1 MDQLRIPVEAQEF
14 NLFGKAARNQ
24 NPACPRNFPCNSAP
38 FRRISSHLVT
48 GPALI
53 QKPWIKWM
61 LLLLFWTVLGFASA
75 GQLYLSRWKFGTPV
89 PWDMAMSR
97 ALPDWYV
104 FALLSVPALWIG
116 RRFPAV
122 GKQWPRSLAVH
133 LVAGVA
139 FSIGWIALRAGFEE
153 WRTRG
158 AEDPLTFSAAFNQ
171 ALGAAFLFNL
181 LVYWGI
187 VAGQNAFTYYWKF
200 HERELHAAE
209 LETRLT
215 EARLQALQM
224 QLNPH
229 FLFNTLNAI
238 ASLMHKD
245 VDAAD
250 RMIVRL
256 SELLRYALDSTNEQV
271 VPLRQE
277 LDFLGR
283 YLDIQ
288 RARFGER
295 LSIRH
300 EVADE
305 VLGARVPNLILQPL
319 VENAIEHGLEPQARP
334 GEIVLRARVDGDR
347 VILDVEDNGVGLK
360 NGAQPTDGIGLS
372 NTRARLQQL
381 YGGRQTLRLSGGSRG
396 GVLVRMEIPLQTSE
410 GQS

>member
-1 MDQLRIPVEAQEF
+1 M
-14 NLFGKAARNQ
+14 
-24 NPACPRNFPCNSAP
+24 
-38 FRRISSHLVT
+38 T
-48 GPALI
+48 GPALL
-53 QKPWIKWM
+53 QKTWSKWI
-61 LLLLFWTVLGFASA
+61 LLFLFWTVLGLAFA
-75 GQLYLSRWKFGTPV
+75 GQHYLSRSKSGAPV
-89 PWDMAMSR
+89 SWNLAMGR
-97 ALPDWYV
+97 ALADWYV
-104 FALLSVPALWIG
+104 FALLSVPALWVG
-116 RRFPAV
+116 RRFPAA
-122 GKQWPRSLAVH
+122 GPRWPQALAVH
-133 LVAGVA
+133 LLVSAA
-139 FSIGWIALRAGFEE
+139 FSIGWMCLRAGFEE

-158 AEDPLTFSAAFNQ
+158 DEDPVTFSAAFSQ
-171 ALGAAFLFNL
+171 ALGATFFFNL

-256 SELLRYALDSTNEQV
+256 SELLRYALDSTNEQE

-295 LSIRH
+295 LAIRY
-300 EVADE
+300 EVSDD
-305 VLGARVPNLILQPL
+305 VLAARVPNLILQPL
-319 VENAIEHGLEPQARP
+319 VENSIEHGIEPQARP
-334 GEIVLRARVDGDR
+334 GQIVLRAWRQGGR
-347 VILDVEDNGVGLK
+347 LILEVEDNGAGLK
-360 NGAQPTDGIGLS
+360 SGAKPADGIGVS

-381 YGGRQTLRLSGGSRG
+381 YGSNQRFDFKSGAGSG
-396 GVLVRMEIPLQTSE
+396 LVAGLEIPFRE
-410 GQS
+410 

>member
-1 MDQLRIPVEAQEF
+1 MQPM
-14 NLFGKAARNQ
+14 
-24 NPACPRNFPCNSAP
+24 
-38 FRRISSHLVT
+38 T
-48 GPALI
+48 GPQLI
-53 QKPWIKWM
+53 RQPWSKWI
-61 LLLLFWTVLGFASA
+61 LLFLFWTILGLAFA
-75 GQLYLSRWKFGTPV
+75 GQLYLSRSKIGAPV
-89 PWDMAMSR
+89 SWTFAMGR
-97 ALPDWYV
+97 ALGDWYV
-104 FALLSVPALWIG
+104 FALLSVPALWLG
-116 RRFPAV
+116 RRFPAA
-122 GKQWPRSLAVH
+122 GPRWPKALSVH
-133 LVAGVA
+133 LLTSAA
-139 FSIGWIALRAGFEE
+139 FSLGWMVLRAAFEH

-158 AEDPLTFSAAFNQ
+158 AEDPVTFSAAFSQ
-171 ALGAAFLFNL
+171 ALGATFFFNL

-200 HERELHAAE
+200 HERELHAAA

-256 SELLRYALDSTNEQV
+256 SELLRYALDSTNEQE

-295 LSIRH
+295 LTVRQQI
-300 EVADE
+300 ADE
-305 VLGARVPNLILQPL
+305 VLNARVPNLILQPL
-319 VENAIEHGLEPQARP
+319 VENAIEHGIEPHARP
-334 GEIVLRARVDGDR
+334 GEIILRALLRDGR
-347 VILDVEDNGVGLK
+347 LILEVEDNGVGLAK
-360 NGAQPTDGIGLS
+360 GLQPVDGIGLS

-381 YGGRQTLRLSGGSRG
+381 YGPAQRLELNTGSNGG
-396 GVLVRMEIPLQTSE
+396 LTVRIDIPFHESA
-410 GQS
+410 SM

>member
-1 MDQLRIPVEAQEF
+1 M
-14 NLFGKAARNQ
+14 
-24 NPACPRNFPCNSAP
+24 
-38 FRRISSHLVT
+38 T
-48 GPALI
+48 GPDLI
-53 QKPWIKWM
+53 RKPWSKWF
-61 LLLLFWTVLGFASA
+61 LLFLFWTVLGVAFA
-75 GQLYLSRWKFGTPV
+75 GQVYLSNSKSVAPTP
-89 PWDMAMSR
+89 WSLALGR
-97 ALPDWYV
+97 ALVDYYV

-116 RRFPAV
+116 RKFPAA
-122 GKQWPRSLAVH
+122 GKQWPRSMAVH
-133 LVAGVA
+133 LVAGAA
-139 FSIGWIALRAGFEE
+139 FSIGWIVLRAAFEE

-158 AEDPLTFSAAFNQ
+158 AEDPVAFGSAFSQ
-171 ALGAAFLFNL
+171 ALGATFFFNL

-187 VAGQNAFTYYWKF
+187 VAAQNAFTYYWKF

-256 SELLRYALDSTNEQV
+256 SELLRYALDSTNEQE

-295 LSIRH
+295 LSVQNEIPP
-300 EVADE
+300 EALD
-305 VLGARVPNLILQPL
+305 ARVPNLILQPL
-319 VENAIEHGLEPQARP
+319 VENAIEHGLEPQARS
-334 GEIVLRARVDGDR
+334 GTIVLRARINHHR
-347 VILDVEDNGVGLK
+347 LVIEVIDNGVGLK
-360 NGAQPTDGIGLS
+360 NGATPSEGIGLS

-381 YGGRQTLRLSGGSRG
+381 YGPAQTVQIANGPSGG
-396 GVLVRMEIPLQTSE
+396 VTVRLEIPLR
-410 GQS
+410 

>member
-1 MDQLRIPVEAQEF
+1 M
-14 NLFGKAARNQ
+14 
-24 NPACPRNFPCNSAP
+24 
-38 FRRISSHLVT
+38 T
-48 GPALI
+48 GPASLR
-53 QKPWIKWM
+53 KPWMKWT
-61 LLLLFWTVLGFASA
+61 LLFLFWTVLGLAFA
-75 GQLYLSRWKFGTPV
+75 GQLYLSRSKSGAPV
-89 PWDMAMSR
+89 PWTVAMNR
-97 ALPDWYV
+97 ALADWYV
-104 FALLSVPALWIG
+104 FALLSVPALWMG
-116 RRFPAV
+116 RKFPAA
-122 GKQWPRSLAVH
+122 GTRWARSLTVH
-133 LVAGVA
+133 LVTGAA
-139 FSIGWIALRAGFEE
+139 FSIGWMILRAAFEE

-158 AEDPLTFSAAFNQ
+158 AEEPVMFGAAFTQ
-171 ALGAAFLFNL
+171 ALGATFFFNL

-256 SELLRYALDSTNEQV
+256 SELLRYALDSTNEQEV
-271 VPLRQE
+271 SLRQE

-288 RARFGER
+288 RARFGGR

-300 EVADE
+300 DVSDISLE
-305 VLGARVPNLILQPL
+305 ARVPNLILQPL

-334 GEIVLRARVDGDR
+334 GEIMLRAGVGGDR
-347 VILDVEDNGVGLK
+347 LVIEIADNGVGLK
-360 NGAQPTDGIGLS
+360 NGAAPAFGIGLS

-381 YGGRQTLRLSGGSRG
+381 YGSAQTIDIANGALG
-396 GVLVRMEIPLQTSE
+396 GVTVRLEIPFRPFA
-410 GQS
+410 GPARPR

>member
-1 MDQLRIPVEAQEF
+1 MQPM
-14 NLFGKAARNQ
+14 
-24 NPACPRNFPCNSAP
+24 
-38 FRRISSHLVT
+38 T
-48 GPALI
+48 GPQLI
-53 QKPWIKWM
+53 RKPWSKWI
-61 LLLLFWTVLGFASA
+61 LLFLFWTILGLAFA
-75 GQLYLSRWKFGTPV
+75 GQLYLSRSKIGAPV
-89 PWDMAMSR
+89 SWTFAMGR
-97 ALPDWYV
+97 ALADWYV
-104 FALLSVPALWIG
+104 FALLSVPALWLG
-116 RRFPAV
+116 RRFPAA
-122 GKQWPRSLAVH
+122 GPRWPKALSVH
-133 LVAGVA
+133 LLTSAA
-139 FSIGWIALRAGFEE
+139 FSLGWMVLRAAFEH

-158 AEDPLTFSAAFNQ
+158 VEDPVPFSTAFSQ
-171 ALGAAFLFNL
+171 ALGATFFFNL

-200 HERELHAAE
+200 HERELHAAA

-256 SELLRYALDSTNEQV
+256 SELLRYALDSTNEQE
-271 VPLRQE
+271 VPLHRE

-295 LSIRH
+295 LTVNHQI
-300 EVADE
+300 ADE
-305 VLGARVPNLILQPL
+305 VLHARVPNLILQPL
-319 VENAIEHGLEPQARP
+319 VENAIEHGIEPHARP
-334 GEIVLRARVDGDR
+334 GEIILRALRRDGR
-347 VILDVEDNGVGLK
+347 LILEVEDNGVGLAK
-360 NGAQPTDGIGLS
+360 GLQPVDGIGLS

-381 YGGRQTLRLSGGSRG
+381 YGPEQRLELKGASGGG
-396 GVLVRMEIPLQTSE
+396 LTVRIDIPFRESAPQ
-410 GQS
+410 